1 MVTIWFAIVCRHCGE
16 SLQHLAKLHPFPE
29 DLLLGLGTLLPFP
42 GTLLPCH
49 GMLLPCRDAPLPFL
63 ERLLLFVEA
72 RLRCLEA
79 ALLFVEDLL
88 HCNGHLQPVCSGL
101 LRLREAV
108 YQDIWAERDVRRAT
122 RIPRSSISA

>member
-63 ERLLLFVEA
+63 EGLLLFVEA

-88 HCNGHLQPVCSGL
+88 
-101 LRLREAV
+101 RFREAV
-108 YQDIWAERDVRRAT
+108 YHDLRAERDLRDEQQEFHAQAF
-122 RIPRSSISA
+122 PP